1 MAEVVDNLRL
11 GVEAPDE
18 TAESPG
24 SAGVEGG
31 GWGPGGLSDT
41 MEGSD
46 EGGPRLPAS
55 DILRN
60 AFDDPSGGGISS
72 LLGTL
77 GGVGRL
83 GVVVAAGRDPTRGGN
98 VPGAKKGSRSRASK
112 PGSAAGC

>member
-24 SAGVEGG
+24 SAGVDGG

-55 DILRN
+55 DSLRN
-60 AFDDPSGGGISS
+60 VFDDPSGGGISS
-72 LLGTL
+72 LLDTP

-83 GVVVAAGRDPTRGGN
+83 DVVVAAGRRGGKA
-98 VPGAKKGSRSRASK
+98 PGAKKGSRRRASK
-112 PGSAAGC
+112 PGSAGGC

>member
-24 SAGVEGG
+24 SAGVDGG

-41 MEGSD
+41 IEGSD
-46 EGGPRLPAS
+46 EGSPRLPAS
-55 DILRN
+55 DVLRN

-72 LLGTL
+72 LLGTP
-77 GGVGRL
+77 GFGRL
-83 GVVVAAGRDPTRGGN
+83 DVVVAAGRDPTRGGM